1 MAFSENGLFSGTE
14 SDDRVDV
21 EGFTPRP
28 KDDQSSR
35 FDEVGPGYFATL
47 GIPLLLGRG
56 IETQDTANSMR
67 VCVINETFA
76 KIYFGGRNPI
86 GRRVTD
92 IAGNRRIDLRVVGV
106 AKDARD
112 HSLRAK
118 VPPRFYT
125 AADHGIEG
133 IPPSLYFELRTAG
146 DAEQLLKA
154 ARKAVAEI
162 NEDLPVVQARTL
174 DRALEQANAPTRL
187 IARLCAIFG
196 AIALLLAAT
205 GLYGVLSYGVARR
218 TNEIGIRMALGA
230 GRGSV
235 IGMILRETSVMIAIG
250 VAAGIAAAAAS
261 TRLVAA
267 QLYGLTAMDPLT
279 VAGAAALLTAV
290 ALLAAYVPASR
301 AARVN
306 PVAALRHD

>member
-86 GRRVTD
+86 GKRVTD
-92 IAGNRRIDLRVVGV
+92 IAGDRRIDLRVVGV

-118 VPPRFYT
+118 IRPRFYT
-125 AADHGIEG
+125 AVDHGIEG
-133 IPPSLYFELRTAG
+133 IPPSVYFELRTAG

-154 ARKAVAEI
+154 ARKAVSDI

-174 DRALEQANAPTRL
+174 EQALEQANAPTRL

-218 TNEIGIRMALGA
+218 TNEIGIRMALGRERERDRDDSA
-230 GRGSV
+230 GDERHDRDRHGGWHRSGGGEHAVGGGAVIRSNGDGPADGRRGRG
-235 IGMILRETSVMIAIG
+235 IADSG
-250 VAAGIAAAAAS
+250 GAVGGLYSGGAGGAGQSDCGA
-261 TRLVAA
+261 
-267 QLYGLTAMDPLT
+267 TA
-279 VAGAAALLTAV
+279 
-290 ALLAAYVPASR
+290 
-301 AARVN
+301 
-306 PVAALRHD
+306 